1 MKRMC
6 WTKDSRNAIG
16 HLLRVYTKEEWWRVY
31 NDVCMYVQGGS
42 NMTGT
47 NCDLF
52 THNQS
57 RSYLNHL
64 VYMYVYTCWANYN
77 LCASRFIIINIIIS
91 FKFNFYYLLL
101 QQSVENFSNRAKLSF
116 ARRKGILGE

>member
-1 MKRMC
+1 MSTVCSIYVCAHTEIFVLSKPEL
-6 WTKDSRNAIG
+6 DSAIDLSLIFLIPTLVLIK
-16 HLLRVYTKEEWWRVY
+16 HFI
-31 NDVCMYVQGGS
+31 NMYLVQGGS

-64 VYMYVYTCWANYN
+64 VHP
-77 LCASRFIIINIIIS
+77 I
-91 FKFNFYYLLL
+91 
-101 QQSVENFSNRAKLSF
+101 
-116 ARRKGILGE
+116 